1 MPEEYFLAADG
12 DYFYVSTIELPW
24 AQAQYEC
31 LARKGHLAELDGM
44 SFNLLIYCVLI
55 MYSHSKY
62 LYWHAV
68 IIYVHI
74 VNFFIVIW

>member
-31 LARKGHLAELDGM
+31 LARRGHLAELDGM
-44 SFNLLIYCVLI
+44 SILTLTTIKCFPTDLTCEY
-55 MYSHSKY
+55 
-62 LYWHAV
+62 
-68 IIYVHI
+68 
-74 VNFFIVIW
+74 

>member
-1 MPEEYFLAADG
+1 MNMTFQPSADENRSCFSFSFPNGIFNFRSLCRVPEDYFLAADG

-44 SFNLLIYCVLI
+44 
-55 MYSHSKY
+55 
-62 LYWHAV
+62 
-68 IIYVHI
+68 
-74 VNFFIVIW
+74 

>member
-31 LARKGHLAELDGM
+31 LARRGHLAELDGK
-44 SFNLLIYCVLI
+44 SILGIHF
-55 MYSHSKY
+55 
-62 LYWHAV
+62 
-68 IIYVHI
+68 
-74 VNFFIVIW
+74 